1 VLSPDEFAEQYGD
14 TLDEELPDRPIS
26 TLRDLQY
33 LYGRLYTLATA
44 GGGEFAA
51 YLTPDESRDIRGQQE
66 SLIALRIDLAEDG
79 TASLADKRID
89 VTSLEDDDVSKVAH
103 CDYDSARG
111 IDHSITHRTG
121 KNKPPEKIANYLLER
136 LTRWATDDVV
146 RETADEHDDGW
157 IVEALATLGEDDSL
171 LERIEAAVEA
181 DLSGTTTALITVR
194 LRPPGAGKDE
204 YYYPGELATDDAGEY
219 RTDVFQVAMRARKL
233 SKLVNK
239 NAATNSTG
247 SAVDFITGEPAQ
259 TVGMAEDP
267 LNYFLGKQLESFPG
281 LDPDEAWRSHPIS
294 EDGAVTLIN
303 AQTFVD
309 ACSYNNVIGM
319 RVYYLP
325 YFFGRPTP
333 KKVLSL
339 YYLLYNIYQREDI
352 EGRRDITPVEEA
364 YQRYRDED
372 ERFDPESERQFRFYV
387 GAIRYQQ
394 AKRFDVFGDTMSGA
408 LMYPVELSEAHRT
421 LVETSLFTNSAT
433 ARRTPPLPTH
443 EKWDLLT
450 GGEQIG
456 SIATGW
462 YLRQTFPQ
470 LDPEEDTS
478 PDDYRIQALVGI
490 LSGEPLLVEELLRA
504 YTTALVESEGDD
516 HPSLRV
522 ASQFAQLTALANA
535 GLLMTND
542 PRYEPLTEPA
552 TYDTMTDDTT
562 PDDATTDD
570 TSTSASRRAEKLE
583 SFVENTPAIRDD
595 PRRRSAFLLGALIG
609 QVSGYQ
615 ESSENRATTLVD
627 QFPIKGLTVGSFKRA
642 LQEAIDKNVVYSRDN
657 RMSGTMY
664 AEVVDQLRDAV
675 SASEKDP
682 DDWEID
688 TTDLRFYYAL
698 GVTYGL
704 NDYEPNEESSDETT
718 ADPQEA

>member
-1 VLSPDEFAEQYGD
+1 VLSPEEFKEQYLD
-14 TLDEELPDRPIS
+14 TLDDELPNRPIS
-26 TLRDLQY
+26 TLRDLQF

-51 YLTPDESRDIRGQQE
+51 YLTPDESRDIQNEPE
-66 SLIALRIDLAEDG
+66 SLIALKIDLSKDG
-79 TASLADKRID
+79 EATLADD
-89 VTSLEDDDVSKVAH
+89 PVHVTKLTDELVTAVAH
-103 CDYDSARG
+103 CDYDSSRG
-111 IDHSITHRTG
+111 IDHSITHRSG
-121 KNKPPEKIANYLLER
+121 KNKPPEKIANYLVER

-146 RETADEHDDGW
+146 RETADDHEDGW
-157 IVEALATLGEDDSL
+157 IIEALATLGKDDTLSD
-171 LERIEAAVEA
+171 RVEAAVNREL
-181 DLSGTTTALITVR
+181 DGTTTALTTVL
-194 LRPPGAGKDE
+194 LRPPGAGGEE
-204 YYYPGELATDDAGEY
+204 YYYPGQLATDDAGDD

-233 SKLVNK
+233 SKLVDK
-239 NAATNSTG
+239 NAAKDSTG

-281 LDPDEAWRSHPIS
+281 LDPDQAWRSHPIS

-309 ACSYNNVIGM
+309 ACSYRAIGM

-333 KKVLSL
+333 EKAINL
-339 YYLLYNIYQREDI
+339 YDILYSVYDED
-352 EGRRDITPVEEA
+352 DLTPVESA
-364 YQRYRDED
+364 YLAYDG
-372 ERFDPESERQFRFYV
+372 ESTFSIGDDMELRFYV

-394 AKRFDVFGDTMSGA
+394 AKRFDVFGDTMDGA
-408 LMYPVELSEAHRT
+408 LMYPVELSKAHSS
-421 LVETSLFTNSAT
+421 VVGSSVFTDT
-433 ARRTPPLPTH
+433 MTTPRTPPMPIH

-450 GGEQIG
+450 DEGQLR

-462 YLRQTFPQ
+462 YLTQTFPQ
-470 LDPEEDTS
+470 LDPDEETS

-490 LSGEPLLVEELLRA
+490 LSGEPLLVEELLRT
-504 YTTALVESEGDD
+504 YTTALVKSKSDD

-522 ASQFAQLTALANA
+522 ASQFAQLTALANT
-535 GLLMTND
+535 GLLTTND
-542 PRYEPLTEPA
+542 PRYQPLTEPA
-552 TYDTMTDDTT
+552 TYDTMTTDDTT
-562 PDDATTDD
+562 TDSG
-570 TSTSASRRAEKLE
+570 STSANRRADKLE
-583 SFVENTPAIRDD
+583 SFIHDTPAIRDD
-595 PRRRSAFLLGALIG
+595 PQRRSAFLLGALIG

-615 ESSENRATTLVD
+615 ESSENRATTLID
-627 QFPIKGLTVGSFKRA
+627 QFPIKGLTVGTFKRT

-664 AEVVDQLRDAV
+664 AEVVDHLRNAV
-675 SASEKDP
+675 SESEKDP

-704 NDYEPNEESSDETT
+704 NDYEPSEESSDETT
-718 ADPQEA
+718 AEITEEA

>member
-1 VLSPDEFAEQYGD
+1 VLSPTEFEEQYGD

-26 TLRDLQY
+26 TLRDLQF

-44 GGGEFAA
+44 GGGEFSA

-66 SLIALRIDLAEDG
+66 SLIALRIDLSEDG
-79 TASLADKRID
+79 SAGLAREPIH
-89 VTSLEDDDVSKVAH
+89 VTSLDDSHVPKVAH
-103 CDYDSARG
+103 CDFDASRG

-121 KNKPPEKIANYLLER
+121 KSKPPEKIANYLLER

-146 RETADEHDDGW
+146 RETADDHDDGW
-157 IVEALATLGEDDSL
+157 IVEALATLGEDESL
-171 LERIEAAVEA
+171 PERIEAAVGEEL
-181 DLSGTTTALITVR
+181 DGTTTALTTVL
-194 LRPPGAGKDE
+194 LRPPGAEK
-204 YYYPGELATDDAGEY
+204 YYYPGELATDDAGEH

-233 SKLVNK
+233 SKLVDK

-333 KKVLSL
+333 QKALEL
-339 YYLLYNIYQREDI
+339 YDILYNVYED
-352 EGRRDITPVEEA
+352 EDLTPVESA
-364 YQRYRDED
+364 YQVLGG
-372 ERFDPESERQFRFYV
+372 ESTFSATADLELRFYV

-394 AKRFDVFGDTMSGA
+394 AKRFDVFGDTMDGA
-408 LMYPVELSEAHRT
+408 LMYPVELSTAHED
-421 LVETSLFTNSAT
+421 VIGSPVFTDSAT
-433 ARRTPPLPTH
+433 ARRTPPLPTQ

-450 GGEQIG
+450 GGKQIR

-462 YLRQTFPQ
+462 YLTQTFPQ

-478 PDDYRIQALVGI
+478 PGDYRIQALVGI

-535 GLLMTND
+535 GLLTTND
-542 PRYEPLTEPA
+542 PRYEPLTEPV

-570 TSTSASRRAEKLE
+570 ETSTSASRRAEKLE
-583 SFVENTPAIRDD
+583 SFVENTPAVRDD

-627 QFPIKGLTVGSFKRA
+627 QFPIKGLTVGTFKRT

-664 AEVVDQLRDAV
+664 AEVVDQLRNAV

>member
-1 VLSPDEFAEQYGD
+1 VKHPVLSPSEFEDEYRD

-26 TLRDLQY
+26 TLRDVQF

-44 GGGEFAA
+44 GGGEFSA
-51 YLTPDESRDIRGQQE
+51 YLTPDESRDIRNDPE
-66 SLIALRIDLAEDG
+66 SLIALRVDLSEEGEARLAEDP
-79 TASLADKRID
+79 IH
-89 VTSLEDDDVSKVAH
+89 VTSLTDELVGDVAH
-103 CDYDSARG
+103 CDFDASRG

-121 KNKPPEKIANYLLER
+121 KNKPPEKIAGYLLER

-146 RETADEHDDGW
+146 RETADDHDDGW
-157 IVEALATLGEDDSL
+157 IVDALAKLGEDESL
-171 LERIEAAVEA
+171 PERIEAAVNEEL
-181 DLSGTTTALITVR
+181 DGTTTALTTVL
-194 LRPPGAGKDE
+194 LRPPGADD
-204 YYYPGELATDDAGEY
+204 YYYPGELATESAGDD

-233 SKLVNK
+233 SKLVDK

-247 SAVDFITGEPAQ
+247 SAVDFLTGEAAQ

-281 LDPDEAWRSHPIS
+281 LDPDQAWRSHPIS

-309 ACSYNNVIGM
+309 ACSYRAIGM

-333 KKVLSL
+333 RKALKL
-339 YYLLYNIYQREDI
+339 YDILYNVY
-352 EGRRDITPVEEA
+352 
-364 YQRYRDED
+364 
-372 ERFDPESERQFRFYV
+372 ESEDLTTVESAYRSLGSESTLSNEDGLELRFYV

-394 AKRFDVFGDTMSGA
+394 AKRFDVFGDAMDGA
-408 LMYPVELSEAHRT
+408 LMYPVELSEVHEE
-421 LVETSLFTNSAT
+421 VVGSSAFVDAT
-433 ARRTPPLPTH
+433 TRRTPPMPTH

-450 GGEQIG
+450 DGEQLR
-456 SIATGW
+456 SITTGW
-462 YLRQTFPQ
+462 YLTQTFPQ
-470 LDPEEDTS
+470 LDPDEDTS
-478 PDDYRIQALVGI
+478 PDDYRIEALVGI

-504 YTTALVESEGDD
+504 YTTALVESDNED

-535 GLLMTND
+535 GLLTTND
-542 PRYEPLTEPA
+542 PQYEPLTEPA
-552 TYDTMTDDTT
+552 TYDTMTTDDTNSDDTT
-562 PDDATTDD
+562 
-570 TSTSASRRAEKLE
+570 TSASRRAAKLE
-583 SFVENTPAIRDD
+583 QFIDDTPAVRDD

-627 QFPIKGLTVGSFKRA
+627 QFPIKGLTVGSFKRT
-642 LQEAIDKNVVYSRDN
+642 LQEAIDKNVVYSREN

-664 AEVVDQLRDAV
+664 AEVVDKLREAV
-675 SASEKDP
+675 SKSESDP
-682 DDWEID
+682 DDWEMD

>member
-1 VLSPDEFAEQYGD
+1 MLSPDEFENMYREK
-14 TLDEELPDRPIS
+14 LDEELPNRPIS
-26 TLRDLQY
+26 TLRDLQF

-51 YLTPDESRDIRGQQE
+51 YLTPDESRDIRNEQE
-66 SLIALRIDLAEDG
+66 SLIALRIDLSEDG
-79 TASLADKRID
+79 GARLSEKPVH
-89 VTSLEDDDVSKVAH
+89 VTSLGDEDIEKVAH
-103 CDYDSARG
+103 CDYDSSRG

-121 KNKPPEKIANYLLER
+121 KDKPPEKIANYLIER

-146 RETADEHDDGW
+146 RETAADHEDGW
-157 IVEALATLGEDDSL
+157 IVEALAVLGEDESL
-171 LERIEAAVEA
+171 PEQVEAAVDEEL
-181 DLSGTTTALITVR
+181 DGTTTALTTVL
-194 LRPPGAGKDE
+194 LRPPGANR
-204 YYYPGELATDDAGEY
+204 YYYPGQLATEDAGEH

-233 SKLVNK
+233 SKLVDK

-281 LDPDEAWRSHPIS
+281 LDPDQAWRSHPIS

-309 ACSYNNVIGM
+309 ACSYRAIGM

-333 KKVLSL
+333 QKALKL
-339 YYLLYNIYQREDI
+339 YDILYSVYEEEDL
-352 EGRRDITPVEEA
+352 TPVESA
-364 YQRYRDED
+364 YQSLTGESTFSIED
-372 ERFDPESERQFRFYV
+372 DLELRFYV

-394 AKRFDVFGDTMSGA
+394 AKRFDVFGDTMDGA
-408 LMYPVELSEAHRT
+408 LLYPVELSKAHER
-421 LVETSLFTNSAT
+421 VVGSPVFAESSAT
-433 ARRTPPLPTH
+433 TRTPAMPTQ

-450 GGEQIG
+450 GGDQLG
-456 SIATGW
+456 SIASGW
-462 YLRQTFPQ
+462 YLTQTFPQ
-470 LDPEEDTS
+470 LAPDEDTS
-478 PDDYRIQALVGI
+478 PDDYRIEALVGI

-504 YTTALVESEGDD
+504 YTTALVESDGDD

-535 GLLMTND
+535 GLLTTND
-542 PRYEPLTEPA
+542 SRYQPLTEPA
-552 TYDTMTDDTT
+552 TYDTMTNDT
-562 PDDATTDD
+562 TTDD
-570 TSTSASRRAEKLE
+570 DSSTSASRRAEKLE
-583 SFVENTPAIRDD
+583 SFIDNTPAIREDS
-595 PRRRSAFLLGALIG
+595 RRRSAFLLGALIG

-615 ESSENRATTLVD
+615 ESSENRATTLID
-627 QFPIKGLTVGSFKRA
+627 QFPIKGLTVGSFKRT

-664 AEVVDQLRDAV
+664 AEVVDQLRNAV
-675 SASEKDP
+675 SESETDP
-682 DDWEID
+682 DDWQID

-704 NDYEPNEESSDETT
+704 NDYEPNKESSDETT

>member
-1 VLSPDEFAEQYGD
+1 VLSPEEFKEQYLD
-14 TLDEELPDRPIS
+14 TLDDELPNRPIS
-26 TLRDLQY
+26 TLRDLQF

-51 YLTPDESRDIRGQQE
+51 YLTPDESRDIQNEPE
-66 SLIALRIDLAEDG
+66 SLIALKIDLSKDG
-79 TASLADKRID
+79 EATLADD
-89 VTSLEDDDVSKVAH
+89 PVHVTKLTDELVTAVAH
-103 CDYDSARG
+103 CDYDSSRG
-111 IDHSITHRTG
+111 IDHSITHRSG
-121 KNKPPEKIANYLLER
+121 KNKPPEKIANYLVER

-146 RETADEHDDGW
+146 RETADDHEDGW
-157 IVEALATLGEDDSL
+157 IIEALATLGKDDTLSD
-171 LERIEAAVEA
+171 RVEAAVNREL
-181 DLSGTTTALITVR
+181 DGTTTALTTVL
-194 LRPPGAGKDE
+194 LRPPGAGGEE
-204 YYYPGELATDDAGEY
+204 YYYPGQLATDDAGDD

-233 SKLVNK
+233 SKLVDK
-239 NAATNSTG
+239 NAAKDSTG

-281 LDPDEAWRSHPIS
+281 LDPDQAWRSHPIS

-309 ACSYNNVIGM
+309 ACSYRAIGM

-333 KKVLSL
+333 EKAINL
-339 YYLLYNIYQREDI
+339 YDILYSVYDED
-352 EGRRDITPVEEA
+352 DLTPVESA
-364 YQRYRDED
+364 YLAYDGECTFSIGD
-372 ERFDPESERQFRFYV
+372 DMELRFYV

-394 AKRFDVFGDTMSGA
+394 AKRFDVFGDTMDGA
-408 LMYPVELSEAHRT
+408 LMYPVELSKAHSS
-421 LVETSLFTNSAT
+421 VVGSSVFTDT
-433 ARRTPPLPTH
+433 MTTPRTPPMPIH

-450 GGEQIG
+450 DEGQLR

-462 YLRQTFPQ
+462 YLTQTFPQ
-470 LDPEEDTS
+470 LDPDEETS

-490 LSGEPLLVEELLRA
+490 LSGEPLLVEELLRT
-504 YTTALVESEGDD
+504 YTTALVKSKSDD

-522 ASQFAQLTALANA
+522 ASQFAQLTALANT
-535 GLLMTND
+535 GLLTTND
-542 PRYEPLTEPA
+542 PRYQPLTEPA
-552 TYDTMTDDTT
+552 TYDTMTTDDTT
-562 PDDATTDD
+562 TDSG
-570 TSTSASRRAEKLE
+570 STSANRRADKLE
-583 SFVENTPAIRDD
+583 SFIHDTPAIRDD
-595 PRRRSAFLLGALIG
+595 PQRRSAFLLGALSG

-615 ESSENRATTLVD
+615 ESSENRATTLID
-627 QFPIKGLTVGSFKRA
+627 QFPIKGLTVGTFKRT

-664 AEVVDQLRDAV
+664 AEVVDHLRNAV
-675 SASEKDP
+675 SESEKDP

-704 NDYEPNEESSDETT
+704 NDYEPSEESSDETT
-718 ADPQEA
+718 AEITEEA

>member
-1 VLSPDEFAEQYGD
+1 VLSPEAFGEQYENI
-14 TLDEELPDRPIS
+14 LDEELPDRPIS
-26 TLRDLQY
+26 TLRDLQF
-33 LYGRLYTLATA
+33 LYGRLYTLATT
-44 GGGEFAA
+44 GGGEFSA
-51 YLTPDESRDIRGQQE
+51 YLTPDESRDIRNEAE
-66 SLIALRIDLAEDG
+66 SLIALKIDLSEDG
-79 TASLADKRID
+79 EATLADDPIH
-89 VTSLEDDDVSKVAH
+89 VTRLTADLVPAVAH
-103 CDYDSARG
+103 CDYDSSAG

-121 KNKPPEKIANYLLER
+121 KDKPPEKIANYLVER
-136 LTRWATDDVV
+136 LTRWAMDDVV
-146 RETADEHDDGW
+146 RETAADHEDGW
-157 IVEALATLGEDDSL
+157 IIEALAALGEDDTL
-171 LERIEAAVEA
+171 AERIEAAVNREL
-181 DLSGTTTALITVR
+181 DGTTTALTTVL
-194 LRPPGAGKDE
+194 LRPPGSGDE
-204 YYYPGELATDDAGEY
+204 AYYYPGQLATDDAGEH

-233 SKLVNK
+233 SKLVDK
-239 NAATNSTG
+239 NAAKNSTG
-247 SAVDFITGEPAQ
+247 SAVDIVTGQPAQ

-281 LDPDEAWRSHPIS
+281 LDPDQAWRSHPIS

-309 ACSYNNVIGM
+309 ACSYRAIGM
-319 RVYYLP
+319 RIYYLP

-333 KKVLSL
+333 EKAINL
-339 YYLLYNIYQREDI
+339 YDILYSVYEED
-352 EGRRDITPVEEA
+352 DLTPVESA
-364 YQRYRDED
+364 YHTYDG
-372 ERFDPESERQFRFYV
+372 ESVFSAGDDLELRFYV

-394 AKRFDVFGDTMSGA
+394 AKRFDVFGDTMDGA
-408 LMYPVELSEAHRT
+408 LMYPVELADAHRS
-421 LVETSLFTNSAT
+421 VVGSPVFADAAT
-433 ARRTPPLPTH
+433 TIRTPPMPTH
-443 EKWDLLT
+443 EKWNLLT
-450 GGEQIG
+450 DEYQLR

-462 YLRQTFPQ
+462 YLTQTFPS

-504 YTTALVESEGDD
+504 YTTALVESEGDG

-535 GLLMTND
+535 GLLTTND
-542 PRYEPLTEPA
+542 SRYDPLTEPA
-552 TYDTMTDDTT
+552 TYDTMTTDDTT
-562 PDDATTDD
+562 TDSG
-570 TSTSASRRAEKLE
+570 STSASRRAEKLE
-583 SFVENTPAIRDD
+583 SFIDDTPAIRDD
-595 PRRRSAFLLGALIG
+595 PQRKSAFLLGALIG

-627 QFPIKGLTVGSFKRA
+627 QFPIKGLTVGTFKRT

-664 AEVVDQLRDAV
+664 AEVVDKLRNAV
-675 SASEKDP
+675 SESETDP
-682 DDWEID
+682 DDWDID

-704 NDYEPNEESSDETT
+704 NDYEPSEESTDETT

>member
-1 VLSPDEFAEQYGD
+1 VLSPEEFKKQYED
-14 TLDEELPDRPIS
+14 TLAEELPNRPIS
-26 TLRDLQY
+26 TLRDLQF

-44 GGGEFAA
+44 GGGEFSA
-51 YLTPDESRDIRGQQE
+51 YLTPDESRDIRNEPE
-66 SLIALRIDLAEDG
+66 SLIALKIDLSKNGEAV
-79 TASLADKRID
+79 LADDPIH
-89 VTSLEDDDVSKVAH
+89 VTKLSDELVPAVAH
-103 CDYDSARG
+103 CDFDASRG

-121 KNKPPEKIANYLLER
+121 KDKPPEKIANYLVER

-146 RETADEHDDGW
+146 QETADGHKDGW
-157 IVEALATLGEDDSL
+157 IIEALATLGEDDAL
-171 LERIEAAVEA
+171 PERIEDAVNREL
-181 DLSGTTTALITVR
+181 DGTTTALTTVF
-194 LRPPGAGKDE
+194 LRPPGAGDGE
-204 YYYPGELATDDAGEY
+204 YYYPGQLATDDAGDN
-219 RTDVFQVAMRARKL
+219 RTDVFQVTMRARKL
-233 SKLVNK
+233 SKLVDK
-239 NAATNSTG
+239 NAAENSTG
-247 SAVDFITGEPAQ
+247 SAVDLITGNPAQ

-281 LDPDEAWRSHPIS
+281 LDPEQAWRSHPIS

-309 ACSYNNVIGM
+309 ACSYRAIGM

-333 KKVLSL
+333 EKAIKL
-339 YYLLYNIYQREDI
+339 YDILYSVYDED
-352 EGRRDITPVEEA
+352 DLTPVESA
-364 YQRYRDED
+364 YQAYDGEPAFSVGD
-372 ERFDPESERQFRFYV
+372 DLQLRFYV

-394 AKRFDVFGDTMSGA
+394 AKRFDVFGDTMDGA
-408 LMYPVELSEAHRT
+408 LMYPVELSQAHRSVVDSSVFT
-421 LVETSLFTNSAT
+421 DTTTTPRTS
-433 ARRTPPLPTH
+433 PMPTH

-450 GGEQIG
+450 NGGKLR

-462 YLRQTFPQ
+462 YLTQTFPQ
-470 LDPEEDTS
+470 LAPDEDTS

-504 YTTALVESEGDD
+504 YTTALVERGGDD

-535 GLLMTND
+535 GLLTTND
-542 PRYEPLTEPA
+542 SRYNPLTEPT
-552 TYDTMTDDTT
+552 TYDTMTTDDTT
-562 PDDATTDD
+562 TD
-570 TSTSASRRAEKLE
+570 STVASRRAAKLE
-583 SFVENTPAIRDD
+583 SFIDDTPAIRDD
-595 PRRRSAFLLGALIG
+595 PRRRSTFLLGALIG

-627 QFPIKGLTVGSFKRA
+627 QYPIKGLTVGTFKRT

-664 AEVVDQLRDAV
+664 AEVVDHLRNAV
-675 SASEKDP
+675 SESEQDP

-718 ADPQEA
+718 TEITEEA

>member
-1 VLSPDEFAEQYGD
+1 VLSPEEFKEQYWD

-26 TLRDLQY
+26 TLRDLQF

-51 YLTPDESRDIRGQQE
+51 YLTPDESRDIRNDPE
-66 SLIALRIDLAEDG
+66 SLIALKINLSEDG
-79 TASLADKRID
+79 EATLADD
-89 VTSLEDDDVSKVAH
+89 PVHVTKLTDEHVPAVAH
-103 CDYDSARG
+103 CDYDSSRG

-121 KNKPPEKIANYLLER
+121 KNKPPEKIANYLVER
-136 LTRWATDDVV
+136 LTRWATDDMV
-146 RETADEHDDGW
+146 RETADDHDDGW
-157 IVEALATLGEDDSL
+157 IIESLATLGEDDTL
-171 LERIEAAVEA
+171 PERIEAAVNKELDGA
-181 DLSGTTTALITVR
+181 TTALTTVL
-194 LRPPGAGKDE
+194 LRPPGAGDEE
-204 YYYPGELATDDAGEY
+204 YYYPGQLATDEAGDD
-219 RTDVFQVAMRARKL
+219 RTDVFQVTMRARKL
-233 SKLVNK
+233 SKLVDK
-239 NAATNSTG
+239 NAAKNSTG
-247 SAVDFITGEPAQ
+247 SAVDFVTGEPAQ

-281 LDPDEAWRSHPIS
+281 LDPDQAWRSHPIS

-309 ACSYNNVIGM
+309 ACSYRAIGM

-333 KKVLSL
+333 EKAMNL
-339 YYLLYNIYQREDI
+339 YDILYSVYEED
-352 EGRRDITPVEEA
+352 DLTPVESA
-364 YQRYRDED
+364 YQAYEG
-372 ERFDPESERQFRFYV
+372 ESTFSIGDNLELRFYV

-394 AKRFDVFGDTMSGA
+394 AKRFDVFGDTMDGA
-408 LMYPVELSEAHRT
+408 LMYPVELSKAHSSA
-421 LVETSLFTNSAT
+421 VGSSAFTDTTMT
-433 ARRTPPLPTH
+433 ARTPPMPTH

-450 GGEQIG
+450 DRDQLR

-462 YLRQTFPQ
+462 YLTQTFPQ

-535 GLLMTND
+535 SLLTTNES
-542 PRYEPLTEPA
+542 RYGPLTEPA
-552 TYDTMTDDTT
+552 AYDTMTTDNT
-562 PDDATTDD
+562 TTD
-570 TSTSASRRAEKLE
+570 SGGSSASRRAAKLE
-583 SFVENTPAIRDD
+583 SFINDTPAIRDD
-595 PRRRSAFLLGALIG
+595 SRRRSAFLLGALIG

-627 QFPIKGLTVGSFKRA
+627 QFPIKGLTVGTFKRT

-664 AEVVDQLRDAV
+664 AEVVDHLRSAV
-675 SASEKDP
+675 SESETDP

-704 NDYEPNEESSDETT
+704 NDYEPSEESSEETT
-718 ADPQEA
+718 AEITEEA